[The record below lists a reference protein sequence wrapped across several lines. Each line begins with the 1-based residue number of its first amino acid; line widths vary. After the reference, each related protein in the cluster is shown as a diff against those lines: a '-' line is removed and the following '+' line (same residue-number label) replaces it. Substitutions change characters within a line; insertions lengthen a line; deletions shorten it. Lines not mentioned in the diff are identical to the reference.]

1 MNKRILIL
9 ILSLMMAYNANAQ
22 IFVMEDEA
30 NPRLNIDADE
40 PFILNSGG
48 LEYDQ
53 TNYTP
58 IGSGVLLLT
67 ALGGAYALAKKKEK

>member
-30 NPRLNIDADE
+30 NPRSSIDADE

-58 IGSGVLLLT
+58 IGSSVLLLT